1 VSCSDINSPL
11 VDDIS
16 NESTGAAGQRKE
28 FVGAA
33 AVLRFKSQ
41 PTEETFIDVV
51 QVVTPRML
59 RYFRAMGVDSALA
72 EDLLQDV
79 LVAIFRGIRSLRDP
93 VSFWPWSYKIA
104 RNTYLQHVRK
114 ASTTMQT
121 IPIEEVVL
129 STKTADPWQHGSF
142 AVWMQWLDPA
152 EQDVLILRFVEDME
166 YHEIAEALSI
176 PIGTLKWR
184 LFQAKKKLLKYLPK
198 RQDKDL

>member
-1 VSCSDINSPL
+1 M
-11 VDDIS
+11 
-16 NESTGAAGQRKE
+16 KE

-51 QVVTPRML
+51 QILTPRML
-59 RYFRAMGVDSALA
+59 RYFRALGADSAQA

-79 LVAIFRGIRSLRDP
+79 LVAIFRGIQSLRDP
-93 VSFWPWSYKIA
+93 TLFWPWGYKIA
-104 RNTYLQHVRK
+104 RNAYLQHLRK
-114 ASTTMQT
+114 SSTTMQT

-129 STKTADPWQHGSF
+129 FTKTADPWQHGSF
-142 AVWMQWLDPA
+142 AVWMQWLDSA

-176 PIGTLKWR
+176 PIGTVKWR
-184 LFQAKKKLLKYLPK
+184 LFQAKKKLLKYLSK
-198 RQDKDL
+198 RQDKNL